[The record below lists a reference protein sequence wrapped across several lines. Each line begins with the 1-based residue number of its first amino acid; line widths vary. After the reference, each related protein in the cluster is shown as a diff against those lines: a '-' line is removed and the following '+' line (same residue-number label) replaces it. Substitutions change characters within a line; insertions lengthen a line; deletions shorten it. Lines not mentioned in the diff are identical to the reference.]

1 MIKLDQLREQT
12 PSVVMI
18 GTHAGIIQSM
28 LDYDYLIGRDKP
40 SVIAIIAQGR
50 KLERY
55 FWGTSEVVIPTFP
68 GLSNLTRSVAE
79 ACTIAINV
87 QSARRVLSSTKEV
100 MDVLPN
106 VTVISIFAEGTPEV
120 HSLELR
126 KIAAEKDSMIVGP
139 ASVGVLLP
147 GVVKIGAIGGTQYRQ
162 LVDAKI
168 TRPGNTA
175 VISTSGGMVNELM
188 HIVTGSGYGL
198 SFAMALGG
206 DRFPVTDPMTA
217 MLMAQADERT
227 EQIVYFGELG
237 GSDEYEIAKLI
248 DEGKLTKRI
257 IAYVAGVVAEL
268 FDTPPQFGHAKALAQ
283 SYDESA
289 TAKKERLRQSGVIV
303 CDHLGEIAQQLDK
316 GGQKMAEETQAPD
329 VSDRE
334 KKPIISHISGDKD
347 GDMQLL
353 GHELLET
360 VNKNSLASLTLS
372 LLLGKQVESQKAI
385 DCTDLV
391 LRMLVD
397 HGPYVSGAVN
407 TIVTARAGRDLVSGL
422 TAGLLT
428 IGPRFGGA
436 INEAS
441 RGWLD
446 GVTNEM
452 SAKEFVDSFVG
463 KGGIISGIGHKKYR
477 VDMPD
482 PRVEALMQFTGNSNG
497 DRYVKFARE
506 VEVITT
512 QKKGNL
518 ILNIDGAIGAVMLD
532 ILESE
537 LGYEPDELRE
547 LADIEFFNALFVLS
561 RSIGFTAHYLDQRRH
576 DEGLFRLDPKDVR
589 YMG

>member
-1 MIKLDQLREQT
+1 MRLSELRQQT

-18 GTHAGIIQSM
+18 GTHPGVIQSM
-28 LDYDYLIGRDKP
+28 LDYDFLIGRDKP
-40 SVIAIIAQGR
+40 SVTVIIARGH

-55 FWGTSEVVIPTFP
+55 FWGEGEIVIPTAP
-68 GLSNLTRSVAE
+68 SLSSLKRSVAE
-79 ACTIAINV
+79 SITIAINV
-87 QSARRVLSSTKEV
+87 QSARRVLSSTKEA
-100 MDVLPN
+100 MEVLPN
-106 VTVISIFAEGTPEV
+106 VKLISIFAEGTPEV

-126 KIAAEKDSMIVGP
+126 KLASEKDIMVTGP

-147 GVVKIGAIGGTQYRQ
+147 GVVKVGAIGGTQYKQ

-168 TRPGNTA
+168 IQQGNTA
-175 VISTSGGMVNELM
+175 VISTSGGMVNELI

-217 MLMAQADERT
+217 MLMAQDDEST

-248 DEGKLTKRI
+248 DEGRLTKRI

-268 FDTPPQFGHAKALAQ
+268 FETPPQFGHAKALAQ
-283 SYDESA
+283 NHDESA
-289 TAKKERLRQSGVIV
+289 TAKKDRLRQSGVVV
-303 CDHLGEIAQQLDK
+303 CDHLSEIAEHLDN
-316 GGQKMAEETQAPD
+316 GGQKMTDVTQAPD
-329 VSDRE
+329 ISGRE

-360 VNKNSLASLTLS
+360 VNSNSLASLTLS
-372 LLLGKQVESQKAI
+372 LLLGKQVESKKAI
-385 DCTDLV
+385 EFTDLV

-441 RGWLD
+441 RGWVD
-446 GVTNEM
+446 GVTSEK
-452 SAKEFVDSFVG
+452 SAKEFVDSFIS

-506 VEVITT
+506 VEAITT

>member
-1 MIKLDQLREQT
+1 MKLNELREQM

-18 GTHAGIIQSM
+18 GTHPGVIQSM
-28 LDYDYLIGRDKP
+28 LDYDFLIGRDKP
-40 SVIAIIAQGR
+40 SVTVIIARGH

-55 FWGTSEVVIPTFP
+55 FWGDGEIVIPTAP
-68 GLSNLTRSVAE
+68 SLSSLKRSVAE
-79 ACTIAINV
+79 SITIAINV
-87 QSARRVLSSTKEV
+87 QSARRVLSSTKEA
-100 MDVLPN
+100 MEVLPN
-106 VTVISIFAEGTPEV
+106 VKLISIFAEGTPEV

-126 KIAAEKDSMIVGP
+126 KLANEKDIMVTGP

-147 GVVKIGAIGGTQYRQ
+147 GVAKVGAIGGTQYKQ

-168 TRPGNTA
+168 IQQGNTA
-175 VISTSGGMVNELM
+175 VISTSGGMVNELI

-217 MLMAQADERT
+217 MLMAQDDEST

-248 DEGKLTKRI
+248 DEGRLTKRI

-268 FDTPPQFGHAKALAQ
+268 FETPPQFGHAKALAQ
-283 SYDESA
+283 NHDESA
-289 TAKKERLRQSGVIV
+289 TAKKDRLRQSGVIV
-303 CDHLGEIAQQLDK
+303 CGHLGEIAQQLDN
-316 GGQKMAEETQAPD
+316 GGQKMTDETQAPD
-329 VSDRE
+329 ISGRE

-347 GDMQLL
+347 GDMHLL

-360 VNKNSLASLTLS
+360 VNSNSLASLTLS
-372 LLLGKQVESQKAI
+372 LLLGKQVESKKAI
-385 DCTDLV
+385 EFTDLV

-441 RGWLD
+441 RGWVD
-446 GVTNEM
+446 GVTSEK
-452 SAKEFVDSFVG
+452 SAKEFVDSFIS

-482 PRVEALMQFTGNSNG
+482 PRVEALMQFTGNGNG

-506 VEVITT
+506 VEAITT

-589 YMG
+589 YMEK